1 MPSESG
7 PNPCVPTIAR
17 VQIVLVGDRRI
28 HLTEDQAAYAGW
40 LRGRGFSPDSIR
52 TYAGC
57 YNRAE
62 RALGLL
68 ELVDAND
75 LLAWLVR
82 HGPST
87 RRTYSTALTSVYD
100 WLNKRGR
107 RDGHPLRLDI
117 RERPIRPPAP
127 KRKPR
132 ALRDDQVAELL
143 TTATGDPLTW
153 VLLGLRQGL
162 RVHEI
167 AKFRGEELD
176 VEVLQVTGKG
186 GKTVD
191 LPTDPQVWELAQSY
205 PRRGFWFPSDASPTG
220 HVHRNTIT
228 RRVSKLL
235 DGVGAAGS
243 THRLRHTYATTLL
256 RGGMDIEEVRE
267 LLRHNSLTTT
277 QIYLSAE
284 WDRMTRASKILDQAY
299 RPALRAV

>member
-1 MPSESG
+1 M
-7 PNPCVPTIAR
+7 
-17 VQIVLVGDRRI
+17 GDRSIR
-28 HLTEDQAAYAGW
+28 LTEDQAAYARW
-40 LRGRGFSPDSIR
+40 LKGRGFSPDSIR

-57 YNRAE
+57 FSRAE
-62 RALGLL
+62 RALVPL
-68 ELVDAND
+68 EVADPND
-75 LLAWLVR
+75 LLAWLV
-82 HGPST
+82 GYAPST

-100 WLNKRGR
+100 WLNVKGR

-127 KRKPR
+127 KKKPR

-143 TTATGDPLTW
+143 TTATGHPFAW

-167 AKFRGEELD
+167 AKLRGEDVD

-205 PRRGFWFPSDASPTG
+205 PRRGFWFPSETSPTG

-256 RGGMDIEEVRE
+256 RGGMDVEEVRE
-267 LLRHNSLTTT
+267 LLRHNSLNTT
-277 QIYLSAE
+277 QVYVSAE

>member
-1 MPSESG
+1 M
-7 PNPCVPTIAR
+7 VAR
-17 VQIVLVGDRRI
+17 VQIVIVGDRSIR
-28 HLTEDQAAYAGW
+28 LTEDQAAYAGW

-57 YNRAE
+57 YSRAE
-62 RALGLL
+62 RALGPL
-68 ELVDAND
+68 ELVDPND
-75 LLAWLVR
+75 LLAWLV
-82 HGPST
+82 GYAPST

-100 WLNKRGR
+100 WLNKKGR

-143 TTATGDPLTW
+143 TTAPGDAFAWL
-153 VLLGLRQGL
+153 LLGLRQGL

-167 AKFRGEELD
+167 AKLRGEEID
-176 VEVLQVTGKG
+176 VEVLQIMGKG

-191 LPTDPQVWELAQSY
+191 LPTDPQVWELARNY
-205 PRRGFWFPSDASPTG
+205 PRRGYWFPSEISPTG

-235 DGVGAAGS
+235 DGVGAVGS
-243 THRLRHTYATTLL
+243 THRLRHTYATALL
-256 RGGMDIEEVRE
+256 RGGMDVEEVRE

-277 QIYLSAE
+277 QVYVSAE
-284 WDRMTRASKILDQAY
+284 WDRMRRASKILDQAY

>member
-1 MPSESG
+1 MERNSAPS
-7 PNPCVPTIAR
+7 PCVPISPR
-17 VQIVLVGDRRI
+17 VQIVSMGDRRV

-57 YNRAE
+57 YSRAE
-62 RALGLL
+62 RALGPL
-68 ELVDAND
+68 ELADAND
-75 LLAWLVR
+75 ILAWLVR
-82 HGPST
+82 HAPST

-100 WLNKRGR
+100 WLNKKGR

-132 ALRDDQVAELL
+132 ALRDDQVAGLL
-143 TTATGDPLTW
+143 TTATGDSLTW

-167 AKFRGEELD
+167 AQFRGEAID
-176 VEVLQVTGKG
+176 VEVLTITGKG

-191 LPTDPQVWELAQSY
+191 LPTDPEVWELAQSY
-205 PRRGFWFPSDASPTG
+205 PRRGLWFPSDVSPTG

-228 RRVSKLL
+228 RRISRLL

-277 QIYLSAE
+277 QIYLSAD

>member
-1 MPSESG
+1 MERNSG
-7 PNPCVPTIAR
+7 PGPCVPIVAR
-17 VQIVLVGDRRI
+17 VQIVSVGDRSIR
-28 HLTEDQAAYAGW
+28 LTEDQAAYARW
-40 LRGRGFSPDSIR
+40 LKGRGFSPDSIR

-57 YNRAE
+57 YSRAE
-62 RALGLL
+62 RALGRL
-68 ELVDAND
+68 ELADAND

-82 HGPST
+82 HAPST

-100 WLNKRGR
+100 WLNKKGR

-127 KRKPR
+127 KKKPR
-132 ALRDDQVAELL
+132 ALRDDQVSQLL
-143 TTATGDPLTW
+143 VDATGDALTW

-167 AKFRGEELD
+167 AKFRGEEID
-176 VEVLQVTGKG
+176 QEVLQVTGKG

-205 PRRGFWFPSDASPTG
+205 PRRGLWFPSETAPTG

-256 RGGMDIEEVRE
+256 RGGMDVEEVRE
-267 LLRHNSLTTT
+267 LLRHNSLNTT
-277 QIYLSAE
+277 QVYLSAD
-284 WDRMTRASKILDQAY
+284 WDRLTRASRILDQAY